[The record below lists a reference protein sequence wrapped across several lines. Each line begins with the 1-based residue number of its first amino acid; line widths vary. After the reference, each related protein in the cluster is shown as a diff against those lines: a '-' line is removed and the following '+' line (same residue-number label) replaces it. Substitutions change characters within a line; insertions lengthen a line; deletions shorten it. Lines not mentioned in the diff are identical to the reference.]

1 MANIKLLLRKD
12 LLHDKYSNA
21 ALALVLMVA
30 GLNIHFGCLLCSLT
44 YFLGIVA
51 WLYFTFSYGK
61 KEAIEKK

>member
-1 MANIKLLLRKD
+1 MN
-12 LLHDKYSNA
+12 KYSNA

-61 KEAIEKK
+61 KEVIEKK